1 MRRLLGIFAAIVATL
16 AVAPLARGEGEQT
29 QESYKERI
37 EPICKGNR
45 IANERIM
52 SGARQ
57 RIKRKMWV
65 PVGKQFIRVSGSFGR
80 LIKRLGPVP
89 PPVGYERTVQRWA
102 KFMRLVKLRLFK
114 VGKLYKAGEDI
125 KAAHM
130 SILAERAGISANNIS
145 IVFKV
150 RECRFSRVG

>member
-1 MRRLLGIFAAIVATL
+1 MKRPLGILAAIIALL
-16 AVAPLARGEGEQT
+16 AVAPLAHGEGEQT
-29 QESYKERI
+29 RESYKQRV
-37 EPICKGNR
+37 EPVCKANR

-52 SGARQ
+52 AGARR
-57 RIKRKMWV
+57 RIKTKQYV
-65 PVGKQFIRVSGSFGR
+65 TVGKQFVRVSGSFGK

-89 PPVGYERTVQRWA
+89 PPTGYERTVKRWV

-114 VGKLYKAGEDI
+114 VGRLYKAGADI

-145 IVFKV
+145 IAFKV
-150 RECRFSRVG
+150 RECRFTRVG

>member
-1 MRRLLGIFAAIVATL
+1 MKGTLGILAVLVATL
-16 AVAPLARGEGEQT
+16 AVALPAHGAEQT
-29 QESYKERI
+29 KETYKERI
-37 EPICKGNR
+37 EPVCKANR

-65 PVGKQFIRVSGSFGR
+65 PAGRQFVRVSGSFGK

-89 PPVGYERTVQRWA
+89 PPVGYERTVQRWV
-102 KFMRLVKLRLFK
+102 KFMRLIKLRLFK

-145 IVFKV
+145 IVFKL

>member
-1 MRRLLGIFAAIVATL
+1 MKGLPGILAAIVATL
-16 AVAPLARGEGEQT
+16 AVALPAHGAEQT
-29 QESYKERI
+29 KETYKERI
-37 EPICKGNR
+37 EPVCKANR

-65 PVGKQFIRVSGSFGR
+65 PVGRQFVRVSGSFGK

-89 PPVGYERTVQRWA
+89 PPVGYERTVQRWV

-145 IVFKV
+145 IVFRL
-150 RECRFSRVG
+150 RECRFSRIG

>member
-1 MRRLLGIFAAIVATL
+1 MKGLLGIFAVLVATL
-16 AVAPLARGEGEQT
+16 AVALPAHGAEQT
-29 QESYKERI
+29 KETYKERI
-37 EPICKGNR
+37 EPVCKANR
-45 IANERIM
+45 VANERIM